1 MHITYYIP
9 LHLCASFKYTLHTTI
24 IYLFIHHSIPLTTY
38 LCVIHTPYSYIYAR
52 DTYIILIYIT
62 YYIPLH
68 LCASFKYT
76 RVIHTSHQPISIT
89 TYHYS
94 APFTYNKLCHSHTN
108 NYIYHNILP
117 HTTTFMR
124 VIHTSHQPIS
134 ITTYHYSA
142 PFTYNK
148 LCHSHT
154 NNYIYHNILPHTTTF
169 MRVIHTHTTLIHI
182 TTYTTTYIPL
192 RVIYIYIHHSILPLT
207 QHVVI
212 YISHSAPHYYG
223 LKKCNL
229 FSVVVKRT
237 IMGL

>member
-9 LHLCASFKYTLHTTI
+9 LHFCASFKYTLHTTI

-76 RVIHTSHQPISIT
+76 
-89 TYHYS
+89 
-94 APFTYNKLCHSHTN
+94 
-108 NYIYHNILP
+108 
-117 HTTTFMR
+117 R